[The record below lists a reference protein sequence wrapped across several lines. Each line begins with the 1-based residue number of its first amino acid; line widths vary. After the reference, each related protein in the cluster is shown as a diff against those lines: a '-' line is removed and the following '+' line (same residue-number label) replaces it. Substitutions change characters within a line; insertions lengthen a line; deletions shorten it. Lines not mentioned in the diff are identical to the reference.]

1 MCGSGG
7 PGALA
12 AGSRLEGPG
21 GRPGA
26 EWRALRMVL
35 EEPVPRAG
43 HEASAP
49 SVGSPVRRRRQ
60 PERGCWA
67 AGQAGPSG
75 SLWALRVAAGPQSR
89 AQPSGLGLRRA
100 PDITGGRGATGH
112 TPPRRPEVGMSA
124 PQVGVHLHCIC
135 APV

>member
-35 EEPVPRAG
+35 EEPVPGAR
-43 HEASAP
+43 HKASAP
-49 SVGSPVRRRRQ
+49 GVGSPVRGRRQ
-60 PERGCWA
+60 PERGCWG
-67 AGQAGPSG
+67 AGRAGLSG
-75 SLWALRVAAGPQSR
+75 SLWALN
-89 AQPSGLGLRRA
+89 
-100 PDITGGRGATGH
+100 GGRAS
-112 TPPRRPEVGMSA
+112 E
-124 PQVGVHLHCIC
+124 LHAAIRSG
-135 APV
+135 PKEGS